1 MLGPDEF
8 EGTVARSQDA
18 LHLTSL
24 EELLDTQPKFTK
36 LDLSKESDELY
47 MSVFKVKEALKK
59 WDEVS
64 LANLR
69 LAWDEQAIKI
79 AELKEEV
86 AGRKKGL
93 AAKIRH
99 FSTQHLQDNGDG
111 EDGGETAVVTDGKDL
126 VASFKAEFDFVNT
139 SSRFAETAFLSTYKI
154 LRDIP
159 DPVEE
164 AEACLTI
171 CIRAQE
177 ALKSAQEQ
185 LNAAAAAL
193 EQQGAAAAPTAATAT
208 ISVFSS
214 SSATAAANAEEAAAA
229 KYEARREE
237 LESKHQSDLS
247 DLRAKFDLDLRNR
260 EHALRS
266 LFERQQLDLQQE
278 AEQALA
284 RKEAEVAS
292 LLSSL
297 NEYTQKSIESEE
309 RENML
314 ASEANKRREIEERL
328 RVTLTDLGAAQTATA
343 EVQCRH
349 DAAQARAHAAEAALE
364 KLEKS
369 SQLAAEVRHL
379 FPYHTPMTS
388 HFALPLV
395 DAPLSHAPAPC
406 PPRA

>member
-1 MLGPDEF
+1 MDETGTAAVSTLPYKRQTPTVINGTTTDDRRPTTDDRTTTRRADERNPKPETRNPKPWETTEQETRKTQQKKTHTNSQTLQKRKTRPRKSFPAAMLGPDEF
-8 EGTVARSQDA
+8 EGTVERSQDA
-18 LHLTSL
+18 LHLTTL
-24 EELLDTQPKFTK
+24 EDLLDTPPKFTK

-79 AELKEEV
+79 SELKDEV
-86 AGRKKGL
+86 AGRKKNL

-99 FSTQHLQDNGDG
+99 FSTHHLADGDG
-111 EDGGETAVVTDGKDL
+111 DDGDNAVVADGKDL

-177 ALKSAQEQ
+177 ALKSAQDQ

-193 EQQGAAAAPTAATAT
+193 EQQGTTAAPSAATAT

-214 SSATAAANAEEAAAA
+214 SSATAASNAEDAAAA
-229 KYEARREE
+229 KY
-237 LESKHQSDLS
+237 D
-247 DLRAKFDLDLRNR
+247 
-260 EHALRS
+260 
-266 LFERQQLDLQQE
+266 
-278 AEQALA
+278 
-284 RKEAEVAS
+284 
-292 LLSSL
+292 
-297 NEYTQKSIESEE
+297 T
-309 RENML
+309 
-314 ASEANKRREIEERL
+314 
-328 RVTLTDLGAAQTATA
+328 RVQ
-343 EVQCRH
+343 VP
-349 DAAQARAHAAEAALE
+349 AH
-364 KLEKS
+364 
-369 SQLAAEVRHL
+369 
-379 FPYHTPMTS
+379 PS
-388 HFALPLV
+388 H
-395 DAPLSHAPAPC
+395 PC
-406 PPRA
+406 PSHPPV